1 MLFNDH
7 RAWTDLGPSSKLKP
21 PNVVITAAE
30 LALMSTNQ
38 VTSDLYLMGNES
50 RKVVYNDAV
59 LGKIYMELI
68 LYVQP
73 VGVTFTTLAV
83 ATSEGRFIGWDGAFN
98 AAADTADAVAGMMI
112 GPYYSGTNDNPNV
125 SYIVGTLVP
134 GDAIWV
140 CRRGNVPLDYSGTST
155 AGRLI
160 KCANSG
166 EVQNCAA
173 PSAGYNNDNDIAGTL
188 HGLAVGSVQVASAGA
203 GLKAAI
209 LNLPL
214 RFRRGT

>member
-1 MLFNDH
+1 MQFTDH

-38 VTSDLYLMGNES
+38 VTSDLYLLGNET
-50 RKVVYNDAV
+50 RKVVYAPAGGTKV
-59 LGKIYMELI
+59 YMELV

-73 VGVTFTTLAV
+73 AATTFATLAV
-83 ATSEGRFIGWDGAFN
+83 ATSEGRLIGWDGAV
-98 AAADTADAVAGMMI
+98 AVAADTANNVAGMMI

-125 SYIVGTLVP
+125 SYIVTALAA

-140 CRRGNVPLDYSGTST
+140 CRRGNVPLDFSGTST

-160 KCANSG
+160 KVDALG

-173 PSAGYNNDNDIAGTL
+173 PSAGYQNDNDVAGTL
-188 HGLAVGSVQVASAGA
+188 HGLSVGSVDVASAGA
-203 GLKAAI
+203 GLKNAF
-209 LNLPL
+209 LDLPS